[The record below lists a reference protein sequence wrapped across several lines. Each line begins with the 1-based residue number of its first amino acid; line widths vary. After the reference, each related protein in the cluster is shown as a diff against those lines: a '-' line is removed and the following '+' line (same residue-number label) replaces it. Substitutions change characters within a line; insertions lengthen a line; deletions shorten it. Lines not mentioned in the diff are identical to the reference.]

1 MSTLQEV
8 SEGNRSTTLDTG
20 VFIRGLL
27 KDSAELLS
35 VWYNNAIHPIMTDN
49 QDRSVKTVSNTSQQT
64 FRLHEQ
70 AESCGSSLAAGTAS
84 IVIRRDRD
92 AHGEQR
98 STQLNDLPIG
108 VLLHVASFLDAK
120 SLCRLGQTCQQLHSV
135 AGDHLVWRRRLQ
147 EDSCHWHVLSHLS
160 HPKVYEDTL
169 SSDHLTEQQM

>member
-1 MSTLQEV
+1 MSNLQEL
-8 SEGNRSTTLDTG
+8 SEGNRSTTLDTS
-20 VFIRGLL
+20 VFIRGLF

-35 VWYNNAIHPIMTDN
+35 VWYNNTIMGDN
-49 QDRSVKTVSNTSQQT
+49 QDRSVSTVSSTSQQT

-70 AESCGSSLAAGTAS
+70 AENCGSSLAAGTAS
-84 IVIRRDRD
+84 IVIRRNRD
-92 AHGEQR
+92 ADGEQR

-108 VLLHVASFLDAK
+108 VLLHIASFLDAK

-147 EDSCHWHVLSHLS
+147 EDSCHWHVVSHLS
-160 HPKVYEDTL
+160 HPKLYEDTL